1 MSDKTI
7 LVVEDNELNM
17 KLFRGLLKIGTYKV
31 LEAKDAEIGIKLVQ
45 ENRPSLVLMDIHL
58 PGMDGLSATKM
69 IKEDP
74 ELNEIPVI
82 ALTSCAMEGDVEK
95 TIAAGCVGYISK
107 PIDTRSFL
115 DTISQFI
122 N

>member
-7 LVVEDNELNM
+7 LVVEDDELNM
-17 KLFRGLLKIGTYKV
+17 KLVRGLLKIGKYKM